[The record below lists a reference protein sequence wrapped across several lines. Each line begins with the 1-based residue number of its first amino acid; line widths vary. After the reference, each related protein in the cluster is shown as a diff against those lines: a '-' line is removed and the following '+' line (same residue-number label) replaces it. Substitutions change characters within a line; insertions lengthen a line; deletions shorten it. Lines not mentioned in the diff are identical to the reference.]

1 MDSKTLKALQFFYD
15 RGPTPFLKL
24 NSYLGEFS
32 AEYRYLLTT
41 GMIERTHCG
50 QMVEVTIAGR
60 DACERNSTSSKV
72 NVISWIA
79 ITMQF
84 LNMILSPQDYSM
96 PQMIKDCI
104 GKIFN
109 QISQTGLPAGTKK
122 SSGGNFYEKC
132 KKSHIINIVVCICFS
147 CNGFCIHR

>member
-32 AEYRYLLTT
+32 AEYRYLLAT

-60 DACERNSTSSKV
+60 DAYERNNPSSKV

-79 ITMQF
+79 IVLQF
-84 LNMILSPQDYSM
+84 LNMILSPHDYSI

-104 GKIFN
+104 EKIVPLRNAGFSLRDKFHRAVF
-109 QISQTGLPAGTKK
+109 QPLHLLPVHHGA
-122 SSGGNFYEKC
+122 
-132 KKSHIINIVVCICFS
+132 
-147 CNGFCIHR
+147 

>member
-50 QMVEVTIAGR
+50 QMVEVTIAGIAGR
-60 DACERNSTSSKV
+60 DACERNKPFSKV

-79 ITMQF
+79 IVLQF
-84 LNMILSPQDYSM
+84 LNMILSPHDYSI

-109 QISQTGLPAGTKK
+109 QIS
-122 SSGGNFYEKC
+122 
-132 KKSHIINIVVCICFS
+132 
-147 CNGFCIHR
+147 

>member
-32 AEYRYLLTT
+32 AEYRYLLAT

-60 DACERNSTSSKV
+60 DAYERNNPSSKV

-79 ITMQF
+79 IVLQF
-84 LNMILSPQDYSM
+84 LNMILSPHDYSI

-104 GKIFN
+104 GKPYRGWEMAAGLLPFREPSFVP
-109 QISQTGLPAGTKK
+109 SQADLSPLYH
-122 SSGGNFYEKC
+122 SSQSE
-132 KKSHIINIVVCICFS
+132 SS
-147 CNGFCIHR
+147 ALA

>member
-32 AEYRYLLTT
+32 AEYRYLLAT

-60 DACERNSTSSKV
+60 DAYERNNPSSKV
-72 NVISWIA
+72 NVISWMLFVFA
-79 ITMQF
+79 LAAMAF
-84 LNMILSPQDYSM
+84 AY
-96 PQMIKDCI
+96 I
-104 GKIFN
+104 GNARSGIFHYDSCQYVYRMN
-109 QISQTGLPAGTKK
+109 DSNKVYFDSREDAVDAG
-122 SSGGNFYEKC
+122 YRPC
-132 KKSHIINIVVCICFS
+132 RVC
-147 CNGFCIHR
+147 RP

>member
-24 NSYLGEFS
+24 NSYLGEFP

-60 DACERNSTSSKV
+60 DACERNKPSSKV

-79 ITMQF
+79 IVLQF
-84 LNMILSPQDYSM
+84 LNMILSPHDYSI
-96 PQMIKDCI
+96 PQMVKDCI
-104 GKIFN
+104 GSTFT
-109 QISQTGLPAGTKK
+109 QICQWLMLLVQQK
-122 SSGGNFYEKC
+122 
-132 KKSHIINIVVCICFS
+132 
-147 CNGFCIHR
+147 